1 MKAKSIRLIGR
12 ADSGDEGV
20 KCNRVTQ
27 ENQLSL
33 KVTMKLDSYA
43 DSDIGTWN

>member
-1 MKAKSIRLIGR
+1 MKAKGICLIGR
-12 ADSGDEGV
+12 AVPGDEGV

-33 KVTMKLDSYA
+33 KVTMKPDSYA
-43 DSDIGTWN
+43 DSDIGTLN